1 MCRAD
6 DSFKM
11 FVISPGAR
19 DARDWARRF
28 WDTYGFDYD
37 AERSTDEVVYAWAHG
52 DQTDEGLAQELEE
65 DNVEFSTRTESNAGW
80 FDVCHVQ
87 MRS

>member
-1 MCRAD
+1 M
-6 DSFKM
+6 
-11 FVISPGAR
+11 AR
-19 DARDWARRF
+19 GRPPSRGFGGRF